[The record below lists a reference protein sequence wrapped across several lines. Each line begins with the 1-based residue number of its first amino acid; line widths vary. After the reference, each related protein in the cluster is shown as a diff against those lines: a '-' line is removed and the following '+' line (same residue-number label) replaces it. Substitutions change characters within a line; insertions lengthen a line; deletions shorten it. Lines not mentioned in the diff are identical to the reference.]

1 MENKH
6 KKFIRRSL
14 YLAKKGI
21 GDVFPNPMVGCVIVK
36 EDKIIG
42 EGYHKKFGSAHAE
55 INAINNVN
63 YKKDIEGASVYVSLE
78 PCTHF
83 GKTPPCTDKLI
94 EYKPK
99 EVIISNTDPNPLVNG
114 KGIKRLRNNNINVI
128 TGVLEKEGKELNKRF
143 FINHEKKRPYIILK
157 WAETSDGFIAKED
170 GNSKWIS
177 CKTSRTLVHK
187 WRSEET
193 GILIGVNTANK
204 DNARL
209 NVRLWEGRDPIRVVV
224 DPNNKLEEKT
234 NILSD
239 QSVSLIYNKT
249 QNKISG
255 QKHFIKM
262 TQFTLENIYDDL
274 YKRGI
279 NSLLVEGGGF
289 TLNKII
295 EKNLWDEAKVF
306 KSKLKFSKGIKA
318 PNIKKNTYEKIGE
331 DKLFKITRHA

>member
-1 MENKH
+1 M
-6 KKFIRRSL
+6 
-14 YLAKKGI
+14 
-21 GDVFPNPMVGCVIVK
+21 
-36 EDKIIG
+36 
-42 EGYHKKFGSAHAE
+42 
-55 INAINNVN
+55 
-63 YKKDIEGASVYVSLE
+63 SLE

-128 TGVLEKEGKELNKRF
+128 TGVLEKEGKKLNKRF
-143 FINHEKKRPYIILK
+143 FINQEKKRPYIILK

-170 GNSKWIS
+170 GSSKWIS

-239 QSVSLIYNKT
+239 QSLSLIH
-249 QNKISG
+249 I
-255 QKHFIKM
+255 
-262 TQFTLENIYDDL
+262 
-274 YKRGI
+274 
-279 NSLLVEGGGF
+279 
-289 TLNKII
+289 
-295 EKNLWDEAKVF
+295 
-306 KSKLKFSKGIKA
+306 
-318 PNIKKNTYEKIGE
+318 
-331 DKLFKITRHA
+331 